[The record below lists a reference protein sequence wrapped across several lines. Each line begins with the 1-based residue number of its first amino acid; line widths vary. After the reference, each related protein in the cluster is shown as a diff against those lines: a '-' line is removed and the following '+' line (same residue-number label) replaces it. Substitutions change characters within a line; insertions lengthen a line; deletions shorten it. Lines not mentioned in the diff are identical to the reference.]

1 MALTGNIEVFPLPEV
16 LRLLARSGKNGCL
29 RIETSGVDG
38 RIYLHEGALALAT
51 VSLDVDFLDQA
62 IASGIID
69 PSRVE
74 GRDPVSLPEALVE
87 SRTAEEFSDFVREH
101 VVESLYRIRKPGG
114 GTFEFLVDAGSRFA
128 TGQAFD
134 TEQVVAE
141 ADRRAADWAD
151 IEQTISDMDLAVRMV
166 RELRDAE
173 VTVNAPTWRVLSSL
187 EGGSSVTEIARMLG
201 TTEFRAAREVAQLMR
216 NSLIEAVPG
225 PVTIAP
231 TAPSAER
238 WFNEPVAV
246 APVDEEPAP
255 APADAVFADDK
266 PDWAIGIETPVAEPA
281 QSPWASEP
289 VTDAAPSDAW
299 SADPWS
305 PEIEAAAASSAE
317 EESSGAQD
325 DEGGEAIPASAVGRG
340 GWWAEAMGVSDDLEV
355 DTDEFLESVFSEAE
369 GHEEAEEAESGF
381 SMGLL
386 RRRRMGPVS
395 RDITDSD

>member
-29 RIETSGVDG
+29 RVETNGVDG
-38 RIYLHEGALALAT
+38 RIYLHEGALSLAT
-51 VSLDVDFLDQA
+51 VSSDVDFLDQA

-69 PSRVE
+69 AGRVE
-74 GRDPVSLPEALVE
+74 GRDHVILPEALLE
-87 SRTAEEFSDFVREH
+87 SRTAEELSDFVREH

-114 GTFEFLVDAGSRFA
+114 GTFEFLVDAGARFG

-187 EGGSSVTEIARMLG
+187 EGGSSVAEIARMLG

-216 NSLIEAVPG
+216 KSLIEAVPA
-225 PVTIAP
+225 PVTLP
-231 TAPSAER
+231 SAPSTGR
-238 WFNEPVAV
+238 WFNEPISVA
-246 APVDEEPAP
+246 VDEEPEQ
-255 APADAVFADDK
+255 APADAVVTDDT
-266 PDWAIGIETPVAEPA
+266 PEWAIGIETPVAEPA

-289 VTDAAPSDAW
+289 AAATAPNDAW
-299 SADPWS
+299 LTDPWS
-305 PEIEAAAASSAE
+305 PEVESPAASSTE
-317 EESSGAQD
+317 DESTGTDQ
-325 DEGGEAIPASAVGRG
+325 GGEGTPASAAGRG
-340 GWWAEAMGVSDDLEV
+340 GWWAEAMEVSDDLEV

-369 GHEEAEEAESGF
+369 GHGEDEEAESGF

>member
-38 RIYLHEGALALAT
+38 RIYLHEGALSLAT
-51 VSLDVDFLDQA
+51 ASSDVDFLDQA

-69 PSRVE
+69 PSRIE
-74 GRDPVSLPEALVE
+74 GRDHVSLPDALLE
-87 SRTAEEFSDFVREH
+87 SRTADEFSDFVREH

-114 GTFEFLVDAGSRFA
+114 GTFEFLVDAGSRFD

-201 TTEFRAAREVAQLMR
+201 TTKFRAAREVAQLMR
-216 NSLIEAVPG
+216 KSLIEVVPA
-225 PVTIAP
+225 PVTIAH
-231 TAPSAER
+231 TAPSEGR
-238 WFNEPVAV
+238 WFNEPIVEP
-246 APVDEEPAP
+246 PVEAE
-255 APADAVFADDK
+255 PADAPVEAALTDDT
-266 PDWAIGIETPVAEPA
+266 PDWAIGIETPASEPA
-281 QSPWASEP
+281 PSPWASEP
-289 VTDAAPSDAW
+289 APAAEPSDAW

-305 PEIEAAAASSAE
+305 PESESPAGSSTE
-317 EESSGAQD
+317 DESAGTEN
-325 DEGGEAIPASAVGRG
+325 DEGEVGPTSAAGRG

-369 GHEEAEEAESGF
+369 GHGEAEEAESGF

-395 RDITDSD
+395 RDITDPA